1 MEVSRCHSHAT
12 NRLEEVRPGTTL
24 NCVSESEAA
33 VRVTGPPPQ
42 SRRNQQ
48 TTKNHSQSRGLLP
61 RVDVLTMLLV
71 PIAQHALSRFRR
83 LLLNLPADQN
93 VSILLPCSSSPPQ
106 SMHDPSSPLPS
117 RGSSCLAPSH
127 AHTLICGLARQL
139 SHECTEVPDTSS
151 VVSTRSVPV
160 IDRRTP

>member
-1 MEVSRCHSHAT
+1 VGDGSIQNSQSRHKQVGGGKT
-12 NRLEEVRPGTTL
+12 RNNL

-42 SRRNQQ
+42 SRCNQQ

-61 RVDVLTMLLV
+61 RIDVLTMLLMS
-71 PIAQHALSRFRR
+71 IAQHALSRFRR
-83 LLLNLPADQN
+83 LLNLPADQMFRYCCH
-93 VSILLPCSSSPPQ
+93 VVVASSVHGPWSPLLLP
-106 SMHDPSSPLPS
+106 
-117 RGSSCLAPSH
+117 GSSCLAPSH
-127 AHTLICGLARQL
+127 AHTLTCGLARQL

-151 VVSTRSVPV
+151 VVSIRCVPV